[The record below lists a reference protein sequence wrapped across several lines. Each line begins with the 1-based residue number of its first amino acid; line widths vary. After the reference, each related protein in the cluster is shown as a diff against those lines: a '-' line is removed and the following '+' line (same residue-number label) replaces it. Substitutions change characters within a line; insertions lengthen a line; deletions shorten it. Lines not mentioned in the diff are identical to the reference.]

1 MNEAQTKTAEDAAQL
16 TQSADAKTQAAREA
30 RAAARAR
37 AAEQSTFVTVIGCI
51 SMGLGVLGLLGG
63 LAQAVMMPM
72 VIQVLESGKEL
83 AFAVGFYRQVMWA
96 SLVFNFIVSA
106 FLTWSSWALIQRQN
120 WARIAFVVMAAIGA
134 LVGLLFASVM
144 LFATFGAAAQETV
157 PMRGTLI
164 ALLALAL
171 VHLGVSV
178 WVMMRLTSAPIRAE
192 FDAVRADQAPRS
204 LAR

>member
-1 MNEAQTKTAEDAAQL
+1 MNEAQTKTAQDAAQL
-16 TQSADAKTQAAREA
+16 TQSADAKIQLAREA

-37 AAEQSTFVTVIGCI
+37 NAEQSTFVTVIGCI

-83 AFAVGFYRQVMWA
+83 AFVAGFFRQTMWA
-96 SLVFNFIVSA
+96 SLVFNFVVSA

-144 LFATFGAAAQETV
+144 LFATFGAAAQETA